1 MKKLSFIANEKGTSF
16 ITASIGVLVLGL
28 IVAVSTQLFATH
40 TIQNKKDMES
50 ADENDQAQFR
60 NRLRNIMR
68 DPEKNRAYLQRI
80 SMIESLQRAA
90 KIS

>member
-1 MKKLSFIANEKGTSF
+1 MGMSDAAQLDLYDLQRRTVTME
-16 ITASIGVLVLGL
+16 
-28 IVAVSTQLFATH
+28 AVQVQ